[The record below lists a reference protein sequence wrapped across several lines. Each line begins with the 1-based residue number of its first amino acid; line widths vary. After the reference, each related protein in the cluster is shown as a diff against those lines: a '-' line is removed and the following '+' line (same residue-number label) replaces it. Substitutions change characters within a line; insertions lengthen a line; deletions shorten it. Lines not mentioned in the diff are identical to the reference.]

1 MKVLIENYRGWEITF
16 CTENENFS
24 AYSFHYDTENSKKS
38 FAAIKKSIDDY
49 IKENE
54 KFTPFWVQ
62 KMPDL
67 YNSKE
72 KKKIV
77 GIRKDGL
84 FVYENGTSKSTIS
97 TYDEGRYFLVDPEND
112 AVFAQVDQIQMQ
124 IDALG
129 KQKKYLE
136 SLVKQVTLKDLKEKN
151 R

>member
-24 AYSFHYDTENSKKS
+24 AHSFHYDTENSKKS

-49 IKENE
+49 IKDNE
-54 KFTPFWVQ
+54 KFTPFFVQ
-62 KMPDL
+62 EMPHL
-67 YNSKE
+67 YNGKKE
-72 KKKIV
+72 KKIV

-97 TYDEGRYFLVDPEND
+97 THEEGRCFLVDPEND
-112 AVFAQVDQIQMQ
+112 GVFAQIADIQTQIV
-124 IDALG
+124 ALE
-129 KQKKYLE
+129 KQQKYLK
-136 SLVKQVTLKDLKEKN
+136 SLVKKVTLKEWKEKN